1 MFFFVWRE
9 EEKKFDS
16 RISVGHCRA
25 IREYFLLYRIESS
38 WWSPR
43 NSPVHTC
50 GLRKRAYRAGN
61 HDAKAACLERLS
73 SGTAD

>member
-1 MFFFVWRE
+1 MFFLFGGR
-9 EEKKFDS
+9 KKRSLTPAFPW
-16 RISVGHCRA
+16 A
-25 IREYFLLYRIESS
+25 IAAIPEYFLLYRIESS
-38 WWSPR
+38 SWSPR

-61 HDAKAACLERLS
+61 HYAKAACLERLS